1 MNKILQ
7 QVQKAIEILAYLVAL
22 WSLLVLFLE
31 PVISY
36 YANFV
41 KVENFTAWANLLLLA
56 LAIINRLLL
65 KEGKGISGAI
75 IFDIIML
82 VVGLFILVYTAKFVI
97 FLLLIRQT
105 YYFLQFILFRFSE
118 GKIYLWLSTNPPV
131 TLLLSFLLVIFLGT
145 ILLMLPVSSNNNRV
159 TPFVDAL
166 FTATSATCVTGLTVL
181 PTGSHFSLFGQI
193 VILLLIQTG
202 GLGIMTLSTAFA
214 LLLGR
219 SINLKLKNVMI
230 NVMGGTTRINIFQLL
245 KNIVIAT
252 AIIEACGA
260 IILLT
265 KFAQDFPIREAIYY
279 SIFHSIS
286 AFCNAGFSPFD
297 SNLMMYSD
305 SIIISLGIPLLI
317 FFGGL
322 GFTVIL
328 DLYRYFFKPQK
339 VRKLSLH
346 SKIVLTT
353 TAILIVIGLVAF
365 FILEYNNTMKGFS
378 FKHRFLASLFQSVTP
393 RTAGFNTIDNGILTN
408 GSVLMTIVL
417 MFIGASP
424 GSTGGG
430 IKTTTLAILS
440 FAIISM
446 LKGKKDISVFKR
458 RIPNDN
464 FREAS
469 GLVFLAATFIFVI
482 VMILLIIE
490 PFRFEDIIFEAI
502 SAFGTVGL
510 SRGIT
515 PFLSSQGKI
524 LITLLMYIGRV
535 GPLTLIYAF
544 AKKKNYSNINYA
556 EESIAIG

>member
-1 MNKILQ
+1 MNKISQ
-7 QVQKAIEILAYLVAL
+7 QVLKAIEILAYLVAL

-36 YANFV
+36 YADFA
-41 KVENFTAWANLLLLA
+41 KVENYTAWANLLLLA

-65 KEGKGISGAI
+65 KEGKGINGAT
-75 IFDIIML
+75 IFDMIML
-82 VVGLFILVYTAKFVI
+82 VVGLVILVYNAKFVI

-118 GKIYLWLSTNPPV
+118 GKIYLWLSSNPPI

-145 ILLMLPVSSNNNRV
+145 ILLMLPVSSTYNRV

-166 FTATSATCVTGLTVL
+166 FTATSATCVTGLTVV

-193 VILLLIQTG
+193 IILLLIQTG

-219 SINLKLKNVMI
+219 SINLKLKNVMTQ
-230 NVMGGTTRINIFQLL
+230 VMGGTTRINIFQLL
-245 KNIVIAT
+245 KNIIIAT

-260 IILLT
+260 IVLFT

-286 AFCNAGFSPFD
+286 AFCNAGFSPFE
-297 SNLMMYSD
+297 SSMMMYSD
-305 SIIISLGIPLLI
+305 SIIISLGMPLLI
-317 FFGGL
+317 FLGGL

-353 TAILIVIGLVAF
+353 TAILIIVGLIAF

-378 FKHRFLASLFQSVTP
+378 FKHRFLAS
-393 RTAGFNTIDNGILTN
+393 
-408 GSVLMTIVL
+408 
-417 MFIGASP
+417 
-424 GSTGGG
+424 
-430 IKTTTLAILS
+430 
-440 FAIISM
+440 
-446 LKGKKDISVFKR
+446 
-458 RIPNDN
+458 
-464 FREAS
+464 
-469 GLVFLAATFIFVI
+469 
-482 VMILLIIE
+482 
-490 PFRFEDIIFEAI
+490 
-502 SAFGTVGL
+502 
-510 SRGIT
+510 
-515 PFLSSQGKI
+515 
-524 LITLLMYIGRV
+524 
-535 GPLTLIYAF
+535 
-544 AKKKNYSNINYA
+544 
-556 EESIAIG
+556 

>member
-1 MNKILQ
+1 
-7 QVQKAIEILAYLVAL
+7 
-22 WSLLVLFLE
+22 
-31 PVISY
+31 
-36 YANFV
+36 
-41 KVENFTAWANLLLLA
+41 
-56 LAIINRLLL
+56 
-65 KEGKGISGAI
+65 
-75 IFDIIML
+75 
-82 VVGLFILVYTAKFVI
+82 
-97 FLLLIRQT
+97 
-105 YYFLQFILFRFSE
+105 
-118 GKIYLWLSTNPPV
+118 
-131 TLLLSFLLVIFLGT
+131 
-145 ILLMLPVSSNNNRV
+145 
-159 TPFVDAL
+159 
-166 FTATSATCVTGLTVL
+166 
-181 PTGSHFSLFGQI
+181 
-193 VILLLIQTG
+193 
-202 GLGIMTLSTAFA
+202 
-214 LLLGR
+214 
-219 SINLKLKNVMI
+219 LKNVMI

-286 AFCNAGFSPFD
+286 AFCNAGFSPFE
-297 SNLMMYSD
+297 SSMMMYSD
-305 SIIISLGIPLLI
+305 SIIISLGMPLLI
-317 FFGGL
+317 FLGGL

-353 TAILIVIGLVAF
+353 TAILIIVGLIAF

-393 RTAGFNTIDNGILTN
+393 RTAGFNTIDNGLLN
-408 GSVLMTIVL
+408 KGSVLMTLLL

-430 IKTTTLAILS
+430 IKTTTLAVL
-440 FAIISM
+440 ALTIISM
-446 LKGKKDISVFKR
+446 LKGRKDISVFKR
-458 RIPNDN
+458 RIPKDN

-469 GLVFLAATFIFVI
+469 GLVFLAATVIFVI
-482 VMILLIIE
+482 VMILMMVE
-490 PFRFEDIIFEAI
+490 PFSFEDIIFESI

-515 PFLSSQGKI
+515 PSLSSLGKI

-544 AKKKNYSNINYA
+544 AKRRNHSNINYA